1 MNGSGGGYHGAG
13 EGWWTVRAIRGV
25 WRWRRNPLRR
35 VTDLVEAWVALVAL
49 LLIVVAAPVLG
60 SLAGAAAQDTLQR
73 SVRQQHHDRHLVT
86 ATVVREFGGALV
98 EPDPDAT
105 NAHDT
110 RSRVLADWTAP
121 DGTRQHGAV
130 LTALESPHK
139 GDHFGLWTDRHGRM
153 AARPLDSATAT
164 THAVLAGFGAALA
177 TAGLIEGGRRMI
189 IGRMVRR
196 RYARWDQA
204 WDRAGPD
211 WGKAGTGS

>member
-1 MNGSGGGYHGAG
+1 M
-13 EGWWTVRAIRGV
+13 RAIRGL

-35 VTDLVEAWVALVAL
+35 TTDLVEAWVALVTL

-60 SLAGAAAQDTLQR
+60 SLVGVAAQHTLQR
-73 SVRQQHHDRHLVT
+73 AVRQQHHDRHLVT
-86 ATVVREFGGALV
+86 ATVVRRLGGSLV

-105 NAHDT
+105 DAHDT

-121 DGTRQHGAV
+121 DGTRRHG
-130 LTALESPHK
+130 TALTTVESPHK
-139 GDHFGLWTDRHGRM
+139 GDHFGMWTDRHGLP
-153 AARPLDSATAT
+153 AARPLDSTTAT
-164 THAVLAGFGAALA
+164 THAVLAGFGATLLA
-177 TAGLIEGGRRMI
+177 AGLVESARRMI
-189 IGRMVRR
+189 VWRMVRR

>member
-1 MNGSGGGYHGAG
+1 
-13 EGWWTVRAIRGV
+13 VRAIRGL

-35 VTDLVEAWVALVAL
+35 ATDLVEAWVALVAL
-49 LLIVVAAPVLG
+49 LLIVVAAPVFG
-60 SLAGAAAQDTLQR
+60 SLVGAAAQDTLQQ

-86 ATVVREFGGALV
+86 ATVVRKLGGPLV

-105 NAHDT
+105 SAHYT

-121 DGTRQHGAV
+121 DGTRQHGPA
-130 LTALESPHK
+130 LTTLKSPHK
-139 GDHFGLWTDRHGRM
+139 GDNFAVWTDQHGLIT
-153 AARPLDSATAT
+153 ARPLDSTTAT
-164 THAVLAGFGAALA
+164 THAVLAGFGAALL
-177 TAGLIEGGRRMI
+177 TAGLVEGGRRMI
-189 IGRMVRR
+189 VWRMVRR